1 MVERP
6 TVDQIKDAVAIIVQ
20 HIRSVEAQ
28 LQSVVAEM
36 EAAQAR
42 YRQLDTEK
50 ASLERRL
57 EKLRKLQI
65 DLLRVVEGELG
76 IDTSVLLQEVSKTG
90 AGGAV

>member
-76 IDTSVLLQEVSKTG
+76 IDASVLLQEVSNSQMSR
-90 AGGAV
+90 V